1 MQTQPGISTQ
11 PEQHAVIDMAT
22 ANQFRAFLQAQNTP
36 ASQWGRERGFRPMAV
51 SRVLNGWDQ
60 GRFGQ
65 ARDVANAILSTLAAN
80 EQRQSVN

>member
-1 MQTQPGISTQ
+1 MQTPALTTQ
-11 PEQHAVIDMAT
+11 PEQDTVINEAV
-22 ANQFRAFLQAQNTP
+22 ANQFRALLQAQNTP
-36 ASQWGRERGFRPMAV
+36 ASKWGRQRGFRPMAV

-80 EQRQSVN
+80 EHQQSVN

>member
-1 MQTQPGISTQ
+1 MQTPALTTQ
-11 PEQHAVIDMAT
+11 PEQDTVINEAV
-22 ANQFRAFLQAQNTP
+22 ANQFRALLQAQNTP
-36 ASQWGRERGFRPMAV
+36 ASKWSRQRGFRPMAV

-80 EQRQSVN
+80 EHQQSVN